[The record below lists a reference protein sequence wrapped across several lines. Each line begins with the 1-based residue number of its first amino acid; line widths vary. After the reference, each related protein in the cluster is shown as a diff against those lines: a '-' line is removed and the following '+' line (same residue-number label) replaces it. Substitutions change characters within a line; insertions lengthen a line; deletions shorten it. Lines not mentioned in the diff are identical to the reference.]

1 MSYLL
6 TSSQTK
12 CKASSVLNRSAL
24 YAAKNMFD
32 GSLDTCWNSD
42 KGLPQTIAI
51 NFEHLVS
58 LSSISFMFQGGFVG
72 VSGLVEAS
80 VNPLDQYILLTT
92 LDNNIENSNELQVLP
107 LPPSANFQY
116 LRITFTSSTDFY
128 GRITIYKL
136 EVYGQEV

>member
-1 MSYLL
+1 MEVLS
-6 TSSQTK
+6 TPGSFK
-12 CKASSVLNRSAL
+12 HKVSSVLNRSSEF
-24 YAAKNMFD
+24 KSEHMFT
-32 GSLDTCWNSD
+32 GEETTCWNSD
-42 KGLPQTIAI
+42 QGTPQFIIFDFLEAVT
-51 NFEHLVS
+51 VS
-58 LSSISFMFQGGFVG
+58 EIRIMFQGGFVG